1 MLSKLSIKQ
10 KLILI
15 MLIPLFLIILLTTK
29 VIYDSFSASRNLKAL
44 DNVVELSTKIGALV
58 HETQKERGMTA
69 GFLGTKGEKFKTELP
84 DERLKTDEKLSE
96 FKTFLSTFDKNSY
109 SQDFIENLDSGI
121 KKLEELSN
129 IRSSVNALSI
139 NGPVAIG
146 YYTETNRLLLNVIG
160 TIVKLSTNSNVSQ
173 ELVSYMNF
181 LLSKESAGLERAIG
195 TNTFAKNVFD
205 LELKTKFY
213 TLVAEQTTY
222 LDSFV
227 KVSPKEAVDFYNKTM
242 QDNSVEEVEK
252 MRKIALYSGKESD
265 FNVDAN
271 YWFKTI
277 TDKINLLKKVEDYL
291 SENLVSTI
299 RKELGEAQRNM
310 IIFSLLSTSGIIV
323 FILISIVISNNIV
336 NSLENFKNGLFS
348 FFAYLNR
355 ESSNVELI
363 NLDTKDEFGQMSTI
377 VNENIIKTQ
386 KGIEE
391 DRKLIDETISVLGE
405 FEQGDLCQRLNLNV
419 SNPALTQLK
428 NV

>member
-1 MLSKLSIKQ
+1 
-10 KLILI
+10 
-15 MLIPLFLIILLTTK
+15 
-29 VIYDSFSASRNLKAL
+29 
-44 DNVVELSTKIGALV
+44 
-58 HETQKERGMTA
+58 
-69 GFLGTKGEKFKTELP
+69 
-84 DERLKTDEKLSE
+84 
-96 FKTFLSTFDKNSY
+96 
-109 SQDFIENLDSGI
+109 
-121 KKLEELSN
+121 
-129 IRSSVNALSI
+129 
-139 NGPVAIG
+139 
-146 YYTETNRLLLNVIG
+146 
-160 TIVKLSTNSNVSQ
+160 
-173 ELVSYMNF
+173 
-181 LLSKESAGLERAIG
+181 
-195 TNTFAKNVFD
+195 D

-213 TLVAEQTTY
+213 TLVAEQTAY
-222 LDSFV
+222 LDSFM

-310 IIFSLLSTSGIIV
+310 IIFSLLSTFGIIV

-355 ESSNVELI
+355 ESSTVELI
-363 NLDTKDEFGQMSTI
+363 NLDTKDEFGQMSKI
-377 VNENIIKTQ
+377 VNENIVKTQ

-391 DRKLIDETISVLGE
+391 DRK
-405 FEQGDLCQRLNLNV
+405 
-419 SNPALTQLK
+419 
-428 NV
+428 